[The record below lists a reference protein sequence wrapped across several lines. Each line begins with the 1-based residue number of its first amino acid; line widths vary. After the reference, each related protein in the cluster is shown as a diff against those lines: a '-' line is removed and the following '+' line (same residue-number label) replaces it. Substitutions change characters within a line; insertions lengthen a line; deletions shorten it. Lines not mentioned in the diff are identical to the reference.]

1 MSTMSITG
9 GGNHNV
15 TVYGSGNVITGNGND
30 SIRVGGSGT
39 IIVGNGR
46 DTIAVMGS
54 SSVTAGSGNDTIRIG
69 GVAHVSV
76 GGGNNMIDIGGVG
89 HVSAGSGNNTISIG
103 GVAHVSVGG
112 GNDSIRIGG
121 IAHVS
126 VGAGKDTLT
135 LSSGGEFMQS
145 GLHGHDTITLG
156 MGNDTIYEQ
165 GNATINSSTQWSSAP
180 KVASV
185 GQDDL
190 WHSRQGS
197 DSFQYGYG
205 GKSSAAGTPVYNN
218 FGGATIAGGEL
229 QVLHSHGVTVDMAV
243 SGKMTLV
250 GGHAATEFVGGSGS
264 TLMRGGAGNDTFVG
278 GKGSTV
284 MRGGSG
290 NDTFVGGSGHDTMT
304 GGSGH
309 NVFEFLASK
318 EGGQHVIT
326 NFVASD
332 QLDVEGHSL
341 DYLLSHHEVTTRD
354 GNTYISVD
362 GGKTT
367 IELHGVSETD
377 PTRQPHPIYPHDPFG
392 K

>member
-1 MSTMSITG
+1 MQMSTMSISG

-15 TVYGSGNVITGNGND
+15 TVYGSGNVISGNGND
-30 SIRVGGSGT
+30 SIRVGGSGN
-39 IIVGNGR
+39 ILVGNGR

-54 SSVTAGSGNDTIRIG
+54 SSVVAGSGNDTIHI
-69 GVAHVSV
+69 A
-76 GGGNNMIDIGGVG
+76 GVG
-89 HVSAGSGNNTISIG
+89 R
-103 GVAHVSVGG
+103 VSVGG

-126 VGAGKDTLT
+126 VGAGNDTLT
-135 LSSGGEFMQS
+135 LSSGGEFTQT

-165 GNATINSSTQWSSAP
+165 GNATIHAATEGSSAP
-180 KVASV
+180 KSGSL

-190 WHSRQGS
+190 WHTRQGS
-197 DSFQYGYG
+197 GTFQDG
-205 GKSSAAGTPVYNN
+205 AARNPPAPGTHAYNT
-218 FGGATIAGGEL
+218 FGGATISGGEL

-264 TLMRGGAGNDTFVG
+264 TVMRGGAGNDTFVG

-326 NFVASD
+326 NFVSSD

-341 DYLLSHHEVTTRD
+341 DYLSSHHEVTTRD

-377 PTRQPHPIYPHDPFG
+377 PTRQPHPIYPHDTFG